1 MSKPLHLTRNED
13 YQRVYTKGKSHS
25 NRYFVMY
32 CLKNELSENR
42 YGISVSKKVGN
53 SVVRHRITRLCR
65 EVFRLNQGL
74 FNSGLDIVVIGRTG
88 SKGIGY
94 EIAREAIISLA
105 EKSGIIRCNE
115 GQNSTD
121 RLD

>member
-13 YQRVYTKGKSHS
+13 YQKVYHNGKSCS

-32 CLKNELSENR
+32 YLKNELSENR

-53 SVVRHRITRLCR
+53 SVVRHRITRLLR
-65 EVFRLNQGL
+65 EVFRLNGGL

-94 EIAREAIISLA
+94 ETAKEAVLGLA
-105 EKSGIIRCNE
+105 KKSGVVIRENKAE
-115 GQNSTD
+115 
-121 RLD
+121 

>member
-13 YQRVYTKGKSHS
+13 YQRVYHNGKSCA

-105 EKSGIIRCNE
+105 EKSGIINRDN
-115 GQNSTD
+115 
-121 RLD
+121 